1 MAKPPLGMVSTAAW
15 RWTCLGLALVAAVL
29 VPFLLF
35 ADAMDAVSGRVIG
48 LGSGW
53 AGAALLAGLLAG
65 DILLPVP
72 SSVVSTACGV
82 LLGFPAG
89 TLASTAGLTA
99 GCLLGYAL
107 GRRLGGKRLERLV
120 TPDGA
125 ERVSALVARHGAW
138 ALVLLRG
145 VPVLAEVSVVV
156 AGMTRL
162 PLGPLLM
169 ATLLSNL
176 GLSAAYAAA
185 GAWAL
190 SGGGAV
196 LLPFAAAIGLPAATR
211 LFGKRLVATP
221 SHGPRAG

>member
-1 MAKPPLGMVSTAAW
+1 MTARVTGGTAVAG
-15 RWTCLGLALVAAVL
+15 RWAAVAAALVAAVL
-29 VPFLLF
+29 IPFALF
-35 ADAMDAVSGRVIG
+35 ADDMEAVAAWVMAN
-48 LGSGW
+48 GSGW
-53 AGAALLAGLLAG
+53 AGAALLGGLLAG

-82 LLGFPAG
+82 LLGFAGG
-89 TLASTAGLTA
+89 TLVSAAGLTV

-107 GRRLGGKRLERLV
+107 GRGLGGERLARLV

-162 PLGPLLM
+162 PFDRFLA
-169 ATLLSNL
+169 ATALSNL

-185 GAWAL
+185 GAWAWE
-190 SGGGAV
+190 GGAAA
-196 LLPFAAAIGLPAATR
+196 LLPFAAAIGLPAAAR
-211 LFGKRLVATP
+211 LFGARLTARPVHP
-221 SHGPRAG
+221 

>member
-1 MAKPPLGMVSTAAW
+1 MAAW
-15 RWTCLGLALVAAVL
+15 RWAALAAALVAGVL
-29 VPFLLF
+29 VPFFLF
-35 ADAMDAVSGRVIG
+35 ADSMDAVTAWAVEHGA
-48 LGSGW
+48 GW

-72 SSVVSTACGV
+72 SSVVSTACGL
-82 LLGFPAG
+82 LLGFSSGAMVS
-89 TLASTAGLTA
+89 AAGLTV

-107 GRRLGGKRLERLV
+107 GRGLGGERLERLV
-120 TPDGA
+120 TPNGA

-162 PLGPLLM
+162 PLGRFLM
-169 ATLLSNL
+169 ATSLSNL

-185 GAWAL
+185 GAWAWD
-190 SGGGAV
+190 GGAAA
-196 LLPFAAAIGLPAATR
+196 LLPFAAAVGLPAAAR
-211 LFGKRLVATP
+211 LFGARLADAPT
-221 SHGPRAG
+221 H